1 MAHKH
6 PVHRLIRDRPLE
18 FDAAAVRGEFEPL
31 LEEAKAADLTPV
43 VSTGYLSGHTFSG
56 GLRQQGDRERLW
68 QVFPEARILIV
79 IREQRSVIVSTY
91 KQ

>member
-1 MAHKH
+1 
-6 PVHRLIRDRPLE
+6 
-18 FDAAAVRGEFEPL
+18 
-31 LEEAKAADLTPV
+31 
-43 VSTGYLSGHTFSG
+43 VSSGHLSGHTFSG